1 MTFDPQSKQATA
13 VRDPRKKNST
23 AAVTAHADSRPPADH
38 VLIRLPTHTYFGDGR
53 YAAMHLDITLTRRRA
68 AALNFAWASMSVD
81 GVRYAG
87 GRSSHPEGTVVEN
100 GAAAINK
107 LLDDLADGIE
117 QQTGKD
123 LTTDFGF
130 EFSRG

>member
-1 MTFDPQSKQATA
+1 MTFDPESKQAKTM
-13 VRDPRKKNST
+13 REPRKATKAT
-23 AAVTAHADSRPPADH
+23 ADADQLNAEPSATH
-38 VLIRLPTHTYFGDGR
+38 IEIKLPIHTYFGDGR

-107 LLDDLADGIE
+107 MLDDLADGIE